1 VDQTTPRPLDPPTY
15 TVPKFCAAHH
25 ISRSYLY
32 ELWRDGRG
40 PRRAK
45 LGRRTLITGEAAAAW
60 RRELE
65 RDDSPTPALAA
76 TGA

>member
-1 VDQTTPRPLDPPTY
+1 MDSTAPRPLDPPAY
-15 TVPKFCAAHH
+15 TVARFCEQHH

-40 PRRAK
+40 PRRTK

-60 RRELE
+60 RLRMERETE
-65 RDDSPTPALAA
+65 VGDD
-76 TGA
+76 